1 MTQSSFDVVI
11 AGGGLGGAALG
22 RALAGAGAH
31 TLIVER
37 ETTFRDR
44 VRGEGIFPWGVVEA
58 SALGIDRLLLE
69 DGAHVVPFWKKYTGP
84 GGSDCRDLAA
94 TTPAHTV
101 CLNFFHPAMQ
111 RTLLDAAEASGAIV
125 LRGAEVVGI
134 EPGDAPGKAPVAEIR
149 TDEGKHRVKARLVVG
164 ADGSRSVVRRTAG
177 FSLNQDSGR
186 LVVSGVL
193 CEGLDAPEDAIHH
206 FQRPA
211 LGQTALIYPIGSQRF
226 RTYFVS
232 CVAHLARP
240 ISGNGHTGEFLD
252 ACVDTGVPR
261 DWFEHARVIG
271 PLAAY
276 PGADT
281 WVDHPCNG
289 GVVLVGD
296 AAAASDPSWGGGLSL
311 TLRDV
316 RVLLHRL
323 LAGDDWDAAAHAY
336 AFEHDRYYGALHRLH
351 DWLAQLLYERGK
363 MADERRARVLPCLA
377 MEPDRVPDIR
387 GLGPEAPSDETARRR
402 FFVEDG
408 ILPPSKCGAS

>member
-1 MTQSSFDVVI
+1 MTQGNYDILIV
-11 AGGGLGGAALG
+11 GGGLGGAALG
-22 RALAGAGAH
+22 RALAGAGVR

-58 SALGIDRLLLE
+58 GALGIDRVLLD
-69 DGAHVVPFWKKYTGP
+69 DGAHVVPFWKRYAGSDQ
-84 GGSDCRDLAA
+84 SDCRDFAA

-101 CLNFFHPAMQ
+101 CLDFYHPAMQ
-111 RTLLDAAEASGAIV
+111 RALLDAAEASGAIV

-134 EPGDAPGKAPVAEIR
+134 EPADAPGKTPVAEIR
-149 TDEGKHRVKARLVVG
+149 TDGGKHRVKARLVVG
-164 ADGSRSVVRRTAG
+164 ADGRRSLVRRAAG
-177 FSLNQDSGR
+177 FSLNQDAGR
-186 LVVSGVL
+186 LVVAGVL
-193 CEGLDAPEDAIHH
+193 YEGLDAPEDAIHH
-206 FQRPA
+206 FQCPA

-232 CVAHLARP
+232 WGGQRVHP
-240 ISGNGHTGEFLD
+240 ISGSGHVRELLD
-252 ACVDTGVPR
+252 ACVESGVPR
-261 DWFEHARVIG
+261 DWFKHARVVG

-296 AAAASDPSWGGGLSL
+296 AAAASDPSWGAGLSL

-316 RVLLHRL
+316 RVLRDRL
-323 LAGDDWDAAAHAY
+323 LASDEWQSAAHSY
-336 AFEHDRYYGALHRLH
+336 AFEHDRYYVALHRVH
-351 DWLAQLLYERGK
+351 DWLTQLLYERGK
-363 MADERRARVLPCLA
+363 NADERRARILPCFA
-377 MEPDRVPDIR
+377 MEPDRVPDLR

-408 ILPPSKCGAS
+408 FLPRG